1 MRTCIRCKEKNI
13 FDNRR
18 ICLGCMKEWTTMRT
32 TAFDTLESKYGK
44 MNPENHPTFIK
55 EMKKLEKIWKRD
67 KDLFQLELD
76 KI

>member
-13 FDNRR
+13 FDNGR
-18 ICLGCMKEWTTMRT
+18 ICSGCMKEWTTMRT
-32 TAFDTLESKYGK
+32 TAFDVLESKYGK

-55 EMKKLEKIWKRD
+55 EMKRLEKIWKRD
-67 KDLFQLELD
+67 KDLFQLELG

>member
-1 MRTCIRCKEKNI
+1 
-13 FDNRR
+13 
-18 ICLGCMKEWTTMRT
+18 MKEWTTMRT
-32 TAFDTLESKYGK
+32 TAFDILESKYGK

-55 EMKKLEKIWKRD
+55 EMKRLEKIWKRD

>member
-18 ICLGCMKEWTTMRT
+18 ICSGCMKEWTMMRT
-32 TAFDTLESKYGK
+32 IAFDILESKYGK

-55 EMKKLEKIWKRD
+55 EMKRLEKIWKRD
-67 KDLFQLELD
+67 KDLFQLELG

>member
-1 MRTCIRCKEKNI
+1 MFRMHERMDHDENY
-13 FDNRR
+13 R
-18 ICLGCMKEWTTMRT
+18 L
-32 TAFDTLESKYGK
+32 DTLESKYGK

-55 EMKKLEKIWKRD
+55 EMKRLEKIWKRD

>member
-18 ICLGCMKEWTTMRT
+18 ICSDCMKEWTTMRT
-32 TAFDTLESKYGK
+32 TAFDVLESKYGK

-55 EMKKLEKIWKRD
+55 EMKRLENIWKRD
-67 KDLFQLELD
+67 KDLFQLELG

>member
-44 MNPENHPTFIK
+44 MNPENHPIFIK
-55 EMKKLEKIWKRD
+55 EMKRLEKIWKMD

>member
-18 ICLGCMKEWTTMRT
+18 ICSGCMKEWTTMRT
-32 TAFDTLESKYGK
+32 TAFDVLESKYGK

-55 EMKKLEKIWKRD
+55 EMKRLEKIWKRD

>member
-1 MRTCIRCKEKNI
+1 MRTCIKCKEKNI

-18 ICLGCMKEWTTMRT
+18 ICSECMKEWTMMRT
-32 TAFDTLESKYGK
+32 TAFDALESKYGK

-55 EMKKLEKIWKRD
+55 EMKRLEKIWKRD

>member
-1 MRTCIRCKEKNI
+1 MRTCIKCKEKNI

-44 MNPENHPTFIK
+44 MNPENHSTFIK
-55 EMKKLEKIWKRD
+55 EMKRLEKIWKRD
-67 KDLFQLELD
+67 KDLFQLELG

>member
-1 MRTCIRCKEKNI
+1 MRTCIKCKEKNI

-55 EMKKLEKIWKRD
+55 EMKRLEKIWKRD
-67 KDLFQLELD
+67 KDLFQLELS

>member
-1 MRTCIRCKEKNI
+1 MRTCIKCKEKNI

-32 TAFDTLESKYGK
+32 TVFDTLESKYGK

-55 EMKKLEKIWKRD
+55 EMKRLEKIWKRD
-67 KDLFQLELD
+67 KDLFQLELG

>member
-1 MRTCIRCKEKNI
+1 MHERMDHDENYR
-13 FDNRR
+13 
-18 ICLGCMKEWTTMRT
+18 L
-32 TAFDTLESKYGK
+32 DTLESKYGK

-55 EMKKLEKIWKRD
+55 EMKRLEKIWKRD

>member
-1 MRTCIRCKEKNI
+1 MRTCIKCKEKNI

-55 EMKKLEKIWKRD
+55 EMKRLEKIWKRD
-67 KDLFQLELD
+67 KDLFQLELG